1 GGKWSPEL
9 PLRWSPDGRTI
20 ALTQGG
26 LASANPSSIFLIDAD
41 GTHPRTVA
49 AARGG
54 FYLSSL
60 AWLGPDEGLYAQTA
74 AVGPVGGGTR
84 GMRHNLRTG
93 ETRQVFSNTDITS
106 VVDVLASG
114 RVVFDAVR
122 PSRNLRETDLRT
134 KAGAMAERMLTRGM
148 SHDRQPTYSP
158 RGDAILFSSNRSGNL
173 DLWRLSPATGALRQ
187 ITDDPANDW
196 DPAYSPDGQSIA
208 WSSNRGGH
216 QEIWMAYA
224 DGGQPRQISND
235 GDDAEN

>member
-1 GGKWSPEL
+1 A
-9 PLRWSPDGRTI
+9 
-20 ALTQGG
+20 AL
-26 LASANPSSIFLIDAD
+26 DA
-41 GTHPRTVA
+41 V
-49 AARGG
+49 
-54 FYLSSL
+54 
-60 AWLGPDEGLYAQTA
+60 
-74 AVGPVGGGTR
+74 
-84 GMRHNLRTG
+84 
-93 ETRQVFSNTDITS
+93 
-106 VVDVLASG
+106 ASG
-114 RVVFDAVR
+114 GVVFDAVR

-235 GDDAEN
+235 GDDAENPVFLPGGRDILYLSWSNTKRGVWKIRTDGSDARLLLPGYTYVEVSPDGQHFVSLSGARAIHAFRTADASRVAFEISGAG